1 MWSKSQP
8 ACKLHAA
15 ARSQQVCPKAA
26 RRAHDGLPFAKI
38 VFDGRCTEL
47 SDDAWRTTGL
57 PSVPVTPVVRS
68 VCPAL
73 LSLDFRQTLDMD
85 AEGSCSSTS
94 SGLSKPSR
102 HSTSSMSSCPWRPRL
117 ASIHAGEVTRAVSPL
132 AAFQREENARRPH
145 TRCLGQRQ
153 PGNVLKNQHGDFN
166 SQPGRKQPR
175 SMSRCSEQ
183 HKRVT

>member
-1 MWSKSQP
+1 MGYDPVQ
-8 ACKLHAA
+8 
-15 ARSQQVCPKAA
+15 RSLQWK
-26 RRAHDGLPFAKI
+26 RRVDQEELALCQRFLAVSREPHEAIEDSS
-38 VFDGRCTEL
+38 CTEL